1 MNGLAIIIVRLP
13 STETTSENIEDRKLV
28 LNNKTRFYK
37 NQKLNS
43 KQLEEDKNQPK

>member
-1 MNGLAIIIVRLP
+1 MNGLAVIIVRLP
-13 STETTSENIEDRKLV
+13 SDETTSENIEERQLI

-37 NQKLNS
+37 NQKLNN